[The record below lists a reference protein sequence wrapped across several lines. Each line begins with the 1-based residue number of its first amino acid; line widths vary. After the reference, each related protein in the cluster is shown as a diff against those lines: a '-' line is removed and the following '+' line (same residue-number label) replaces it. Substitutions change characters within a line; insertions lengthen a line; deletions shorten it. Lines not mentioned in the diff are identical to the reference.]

1 MNLYPV
7 ETGNFKLD
15 GGAMFGVVP
24 KSIWQK
30 TNPAD
35 SNNLCNWAMRCLLIE
50 DGDRLI
56 LIDTG
61 IGDKQSERFFSH
73 FHLNGDNTMNSSL
86 KEIGF
91 HPNDIT
97 DIVLTH
103 LHFDHVGGSV
113 KKNGKDYQLTFPNA
127 KYWTN
132 KQHWEWAMNPNP
144 REGASFLKENI
155 LPIQESGHLN
165 FIESGNELGA
175 AISFL
180 MVNGHTESQ
189 MIPHI
194 KYKNKTI
201 VFAADLIPSVGHIP
215 IPYIPSYDTRP
226 LLSMDEKTKFLK
238 EAYDKE
244 YILFLEHDAYNQCC
258 KLKETEKGIRFGGKL
273 KISDF

>member
-1 MNLYPV
+1 MEVQCLV
-7 ETGNFKLD
+7 LCLKVSGK
-15 GGAMFGVVP
+15 
-24 KSIWQK
+24 K

-35 SNNLCNWAMRCLLIE
+35 SSNLCNWAMRCLLIE

-73 FHLNGDNTMNSSL
+73 FHLNGNETMNSSL
-86 KEIGF
+86 KAIGF
-91 HPNDIT
+91 NPNDIT
-97 DIVLTH
+97 DVVLTH
-103 LHFDHVGGSV
+103 LHFDHVGGAV
-113 KKNGKDYQLTFPNA
+113 QKNGESFQLSFPNA

-132 KQHWEWAMNPNP
+132 KEHWDWAINPNP
-144 REGASFLKENI
+144 REGASFLKENM

-165 FIESGNELGA
+165 FIESGNELGKD
-175 AISFL
+175 ISFL
-180 MVNGHTESQ
+180 LVNGHTESQ

-194 KYKNKTI
+194 KYKNQTI

-238 EAYDKE
+238 EAYDKDF
-244 YILFLEHDAYNQCC
+244 ILFLEHDAYNQCC
-258 KLKETEKGIRFGGKL
+258 KLKETEKGIRFGGNL
-273 KISDF
+273 KISDL

>member
-24 KSIWQK
+24 KSMWQK
-30 TNPAD
+30 NNPAD
-35 SNNLCNWAMRCLLIE
+35 SNNLCNWAMRSLLIE

-73 FHLNGDNTMNSSL
+73 FHLNGDYTLDNSL
-86 KEIGF
+86 KKLGF
-91 HPNDIT
+91 HANDIT
-97 DIVLTH
+97 DVILTH
-103 LHFDHVGGSV
+103 LHFDHVGGAV
-113 KKNGKDYQLTFPNA
+113 KRKNDKFQLVFPNA
-127 KYWTN
+127 KYWSN
-132 KQHWEWAMNPNP
+132 ENHWNWAINPNP
-144 REGASFLKENI
+144 REKVSFLEENMI
-155 LPIQESGHLN
+155 PIQESGHLN
-165 FIESGNELGA
+165 FIKKGDELGSE
-175 AISFL
+175 ISFL

-194 KYKNKTI
+194 KYKEETI

-238 EAYDKE
+238 EAYDKD
-244 YILFLEHDAYNQCC
+244 YILFLEHDAYNQSC
-258 KLKETEKGIRFGGKL
+258 KLKETEKGIRFNGNL
-273 KISDF
+273 KIEDL